1 MSIPKEPRALMIN
14 LMYLVLMALLA
25 LNVSAEIINA
35 FFALDKGNQESMGV
49 INTQLDTT
57 EEGLKKLLNEDSKK
71 EYKPILP
78 AVDQVRKTSSAFNNY
93 VEDLRKTLID
103 AAGNNNGEYEKEEG
117 KDYYMDHGKLKPIGK
132 KNKDVTTRML
142 AKPVADGGDGKG
154 AELKA
159 KVLETRE
166 TMLKTFNDL
175 LDQYGETPFGLKPE
189 EIASRKEN
197 MAANFTLNIDDT
209 VWEGTDKTSWEDY
222 KFRQMPLAAVL
233 PILSKMQA
241 DAKTAEASL
250 VNEMAGFSGGR
261 VIEFDQFFPVV
272 SAKKAYVIA
281 GEPFEAEISVGTYS
295 SQIDPSNVKIRVN
308 GSSIPVNSDGVA
320 TYKTTT
326 SSTGAKTLKLEAEV
340 TNPLTG
346 KTSGGDATFEYE
358 VGRRSV
364 AVAADK
370 MNVFYIG
377 VDNPIS
383 VSAAGVSS
391 NDLRIS
397 CKGAGCK
404 MKGSGNKRVINVSN
418 PGEATITVSGGGLR
432 SSPFVFRSKRIPDPV
447 PMLGKNRG
455 GAMRSGEFKAQ
466 GGLLAMLEGF
476 DFDARCNIQGFN
488 LVRVPK
494 RQDAV
499 SSTNSGARYN
509 AKSQRLVRAAK
520 PGDLYYFENI
530 KAKCPGDKAGR
541 PLGTILFNVK

>member
-25 LNVSAEIINA
+25 LNVSAEIMNA
-35 FFALDKGNQESMGV
+35 FFALDKGNQESMGI
-49 INTQLDTT
+49 INTQLNST
-57 EEGLKKLLNEDSKK
+57 EEGLKTLLGEDSKK
-71 EYKPILP
+71 KYRPILP
-78 AVDQVRKTSSAFNNY
+78 AVAEVRSLSNDFDKY
-93 VEDLRKTLID
+93 VKDLREMLID
-103 AAGNNNGEYEKEEG
+103 ASGDNDGKYEKEEG
-117 KDYYMDHGKLKPIGK
+117 QDYYMDHGKLKPVGK
-132 KNKDVTTRML
+132 KNKDATTRIL

-154 AELKA
+154 AELKD
-159 KVLETRE
+159 KILETRE
-166 TMLKTFNDL
+166 SMLKTFNDL
-175 LDQYGETPFGLKPE
+175 LDEYGESVFGFKPE
-189 EIASRKEN
+189 EVASRKEN
-197 MAANFTLNIDDT
+197 MAANFTLNIDDS

-261 VIEFDQFFPVV
+261 VVEFDKFFPVV

-295 SQIDPSNVKIRVN
+295 SQIKPENVRITVN
-308 GSSIPVNSDGVA
+308 GSSLPVNSDGIA
-320 TYKTTT
+320 TYKAST
-326 SSTGAKTLKLEAEV
+326 SSTGVKTLNLTAAV

-346 KTSGGDATFEYE
+346 ETSDGKKTFEYE

-391 NDLRIS
+391 NDLNIDCR
-397 CKGAGCK
+397 GAGCK
-404 MKGSGNKRVINVSN
+404 MRGSGTKRTITVAN
-418 PGEATITVSGGGLR
+418 PGEAKITVSGGGLR
-432 SSPFVFRSKRIPDPV
+432 SSPFVFRAKRIPDPV
-447 PMLGKNRG
+447 PMLSKNRG
-455 GAMRSGEFKAQ
+455 GSMRSGEFKAQ
-466 GGLLAMLEGF
+466 GGLAAVLEGF
-476 DFDARCNIQGFN
+476 DFDAKCKVQGFN

-499 SSTNSGARYN
+499 TSTNSGGRYN
-509 AKSQRLVRAAK
+509 AKSSRLVKAAK

-530 KAKCPGDKAGR
+530 KARCPGDKAGR
-541 PLGTILFNVK
+541 PLGTILFNIK